1 MAFTAQDV
9 KTLREKTGC
18 GMMDCKKA
26 LVETDGDMDKA
37 VDYLREKGMA
47 TAAKK
52 AGRIASEGV
61 CYAEFKGNTAVLV
74 EVNCESDFVSKGDM
88 FAEFA
93 KEVAAYVYD
102 NDVKDVEEVIA
113 AMADKTTEAIQKI
126 GENIKI
132 RRFDKYV
139 SDQMLDSYIHMGGKI
154 GVIVECSNGAS
165 AETIHDVAL
174 QIAAYKPLYVN
185 PEDVPEDVLEKEK
198 EIMVAQIKNDPKQA
212 NKPQN
217 IIDMMVA
224 GKVKK
229 YYEENCLMKQAFVKD
244 PSTTIEK
251 LLAAQGSK
259 VLRFTRFEMG
269 EGLQKKSENLAD
281 EVAAQV
287 EKMKN
292 N

>member
-52 AGRIASEGV
+52 AGRIASEGA
-61 CYAEFKGNTAVLV
+61 CYAEVKGNTAVVV

-88 FAEFA
+88 FMNFV
-93 KEVAAYVYD
+93 KEVAAYVFA

-113 AMADKTTEAIQKI
+113 AMADKTTEAIQVI

-139 SDQMLDSYIHMGGKI
+139 SDEALDSYIHMGGKI
-154 GVIVECSNGAS
+154 GVIVECAKGVS
-165 AETIHDVAL
+165 ADTIHDVAL
-174 QIAAYKPLYVN
+174 QIAAYKPLFVN
-185 PEDVPEDVLEKEK
+185 PEDVPADVLEKEK

-229 YYEENCLMKQAFVKD
+229 YYEENCLMQQAFVKD

-287 EKMKN
+287 EKMKK
-292 N
+292 

>member
-61 CYAEFKGNTAVLV
+61 CYAEVKGNTAVLV

-88 FAEFA
+88 FGAFA
-93 KEVAAYVYD
+93 KEVADYVYS
-102 NDVKDVEEVIA
+102 NDVNDVEEVIS

-132 RRFDKYV
+132 RRFAKYV
-139 SDQMLDSYIHMGGKI
+139 SDQALDSYIHMGGKI
-154 GVIVECSNGAS
+154 GVIVECAKGAS
-165 AETIHDVAL
+165 SETIHDVAL

-259 VLRFTRFEMG
+259 VLKFTRFEMG

-287 EKMKN
+287 EKMKK
-292 N
+292 

>member
-61 CYAEFKGNTAVLV
+61 CYAEVKGNTAVLV

-88 FAEFA
+88 FGAFA
-93 KEVAAYVYD
+93 KEVAEYVYS
-102 NDVKDVEEVIA
+102 NDVNDVEEVIS

-132 RRFDKYV
+132 RRFAKYV
-139 SDQMLDSYIHMGGKI
+139 SDQALDSYIHMGGKI
-154 GVIVECSNGAS
+154 GVIVECAKGAS
-165 AETIHDVAL
+165 SETIHDVAL

-259 VLRFTRFEMG
+259 VLKFTRFEMG

-287 EKMKN
+287 EKMKK
-292 N
+292 

>member
-18 GMMDCKKA
+18 GMLDCKKA
-26 LVETDGDMDKA
+26 LTETDGDMDKA

-52 AGRIASEGV
+52 ASRIASEGV
-61 CYAEFKGNTAVLV
+61 CYAEVKGNTAVLV
-74 EVNCESDFVSKGDM
+74 EVNCESDFVSRGEK
-88 FAEFA
+88 FVNFA
-93 KEVAAYVYD
+93 KEVAAFVCE

-113 AMADKTTEAIQKI
+113 AMADKTTEAIQVI

-139 SDQMLDSYIHMGGKI
+139 SDQALDSYIHMGGKI
-154 GVIVECSNGAS
+154 GVIVECAAGVT
-165 AETIHDVAL
+165 AETIHDVSL

-259 VLRFTRFEMG
+259 VLKFTRFEMG

-287 EKMKN
+287 EKMKK
-292 N
+292 